1 MNDAASRVGVGGR
14 GKARVLS
21 PLLGHVDPSRLTAPP
36 PSHPRGGDGPPKQ
49 LPSCVPSPV
58 VGLSFFPSVNGP
70 PFFLPLLVCFSSPFL
85 FSPLVSL
92 CSPFPPPLIFPSD
105 SAAPHALLRA
115 AWALIA
121 NSTARN
127 QGQASLVPHRVA
139 QLQSTCCLFPGVS
152 FFFSPGVSYSG
163 SRPRGDP

>member
-1 MNDAASRVGVGGR
+1 MTDAASRVGVGGR
-14 GKARVLS
+14 GKARVLA
-21 PLLGHVDPSRLTAPP
+21 PLLGHVDPSRLTGRPQ
-36 PSHPRGGDGPPKQ
+36 PSHGWRWAPEAASLLCAFPCCG
-49 LPSCVPSPV
+49 
-58 VGLSFFPSVNGP
+58 SFFLPFPSRSP
-70 PFFLPLLVCFSSPFL
+70 LFFPLLVCFSSPFL

-92 CSPFPPPLIFPSD
+92 CSPFPPPQSSPPT

-139 QLQSTCCLFPGVS
+139 QLQSACCLFPGVS
-152 FFFSPGVSYSG
+152 FFFFPGVSYSG